1 MDTVEALRAI
11 VGETGVLS
19 AAEIATRSAGF
30 LRPDTLKARAL
41 VRPKRYRRGFENRP
55 LVP

>member
-1 MDTVEALRAI
+1 MDTIEALRAI

-19 AAEIATRSAGF
+19 AAEIATRSAGI

-41 VRPKRYRRGFENRP
+41 VRPRDTGEVSKHRP